1 MAYLSKGK
9 KIDLFNLASE
19 LRIDVTSNDKIID
32 LHDKITKSTF
42 FKDNEQFVKDA
53 FNNIVDE
60 RKKLE
65 EAEVKKVETEKQ
77 RLAEERAFELE
88 KLRLQNHNSTAITA
102 NASPIDTGERVLAA
116 ADEVVIFIALQF
128 VFVFRPL
135 FWILQVFLVAF
146 FFGGVPVHCGGVIFW
161 IL

>member
-19 LRIDVTSNDKIID
+19 LRIDVTSHDKIID

-102 NASPIDTGERVLAA
+102 NASPIDTNPMRFDLKTVLPTFNPDTDDMTLFLTIFER
-116 ADEVVIFIALQF
+116 
-128 VFVFRPL
+128 
-135 FWILQVFLVAF
+135 
-146 FFGGVPVHCGGVIFW
+146 
-161 IL
+161 

>member
-19 LRIDVTSNDKIID
+19 LRIDVTSHDKIID

-42 FKDNEQFVKDA
+42 FKDNEQFVKDT
-53 FNNIVDE
+53 FNNVVDE

-77 RLAEERAFELE
+77 HLAEERAFELE
-88 KLRLQNHNSTAITA
+88 KLRLQ
-102 NASPIDTGERVLAA
+102 
-116 ADEVVIFIALQF
+116 
-128 VFVFRPL
+128 
-135 FWILQVFLVAF
+135 
-146 FFGGVPVHCGGVIFW
+146 
-161 IL
+161 